1 MRAIAPLIDATASTL
16 DTALRDEDFAAGL
29 HRALELVRAHGA
41 SHPARRDAVLRAGLH
56 LTHEALADH
65 LGPPT
70 G

>member
-1 MRAIAPLIDATASTL
+1 MRDLAPLVDATASTL
-16 DTALRDEDFAAGL
+16 ETALRGDDCAAAL
-29 HRALELVRAHGA
+29 HRALELERAHRA